1 MRLTVST
8 PFSEDLTPFGNRVA
22 TAPDSVVSGRK
33 PAWKQERHA
42 AAKPIEKA
50 SLQPADTGGQTAQPA
65 AEERHEAIR
74 SFDPERAVIYAEI
87 LQPKFKEYE

>member
-1 MRLTVST
+1 MPRR
-8 PFSEDLTPFGNRVA
+8 NR
-22 TAPDSVVSGRK
+22 PK
-33 PAWKQERHA
+33 RHCC
-42 AAKPIEKA
+42 K
-50 SLQPADTGGQTAQPA
+50 TAQPA